1 MENTYK
7 IFEMVEKM
15 SKDTPTVYDCDGCK
29 YNNGKFRVEHC
40 KGCRLQDGSN
50 WIYRQRPTKF
60 EPFETTFTTH
70 TVGGEK
76 IQNGQ

>member
-29 YNNGKFRVEHC
+29 YNNGKFKVEQC
-40 KGCRLQDGSN
+40 RGCRVPNGSD
-50 WIYRQRPTKF
+50 WMHRQRPTNY
-60 EPFETTFTTH
+60 EEVPITFTTQ
-70 TVGGEK
+70 TGE
-76 IQNGQ
+76 QHD